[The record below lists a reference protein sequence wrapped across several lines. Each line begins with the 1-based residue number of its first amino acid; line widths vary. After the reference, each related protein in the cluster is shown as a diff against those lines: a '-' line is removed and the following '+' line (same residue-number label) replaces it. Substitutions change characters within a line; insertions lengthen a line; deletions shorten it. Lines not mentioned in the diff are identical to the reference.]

1 MLYWFFS
8 IFLDKRF
15 RLECEVLGFNF
26 QSYPRNN
33 RYETLMKQ
41 RHVQLLG
48 KIYPKSGSYAVIYT
62 LDLFIFA
69 GRSIDLNKLITQRI
83 NVKVHES
90 VELAISRFEGNDITG
105 IVVS

>member
-1 MLYWFFS
+1 MNYVVS

-33 RYETLMKQ
+33 RYETLLKQ

-48 KIYPKSGSYAVIYT
+48 KCP
-62 LDLFIFA
+62 
-69 GRSIDLNKLITQRI
+69 LNYR
-83 NVKVHES
+83 
-90 VELAISRFEGNDITG
+90 
-105 IVVS
+105 

>member
-1 MLYWFFS
+1 MSFEHISKHLKILDLEFFIKLGTKRRVFASRTYLIKILSWFPCS

-33 RYETLMKQ
+33 RYETLLKQ

-48 KIYPKSGSYAVIYT
+48 KS
-62 LDLFIFA
+62 D
-69 GRSIDLNKLITQRI
+69 
-83 NVKVHES
+83 
-90 VELAISRFEGNDITG
+90 GN
-105 IVVS
+105 SQL